1 MKLHL
6 EKNAIRAMGIAECS
20 KRYEK
25 HSTLCAVVMRS
36 DLIIDGCI
44 FGKCTIGGDDITR
57 NILSLY
63 RKIKRTDI
71 NVLII
76 LGLIMSSYNVVNVNS
91 LYRSLNIPVISVSLK
106 QPKNLELNFKNK
118 FPNTWK
124 KKIQIYNQNGDTSK
138 ISLKTGYSIYV
149 NVSGLSFSDSKKVLN
164 KFLLQGSIPEPLR
177 LAKLFA
183 RAKIL

>member
-1 MKLHL
+1 MVANPK
-6 EKNAIRAMGIAECS
+6 S
-20 KRYEK
+20 P
-25 HSTLCAVVMRS
+25 
-36 DLIIDGCI
+36 I
-44 FGKCTIGGDDITR
+44 FTI
-57 NILSLY
+57 NFS
-63 RKIKRTDI
+63 
-71 NVLII
+71 
-76 LGLIMSSYNVVNVNS
+76 
-91 LYRSLNIPVISVSLK
+91 
-106 QPKNLELNFKNK
+106 FKNK

-124 KKIQIYNQNGDTSK
+124 KKIQIYNQNGDASK